1 MIASRASEARELTPS
16 SSPVRPPYSLRRA
29 WRERRDLRVCAGFLS
44 DSRLGLSLRERASIV
59 RRLYAASF
67 SIDSPHTQEEMLT
80 YMRSILA
87 VPRSEQGVVVEAGCY
102 KGSSTAKFSL
112 AAHAAGRELVV
123 FDSFA
128 GLPEHDEPHDRNI
141 FGRPEHLRAGAY
153 CGTLD
158 EVRRN
163 VARYG
168 SIESCRFVP
177 GWFKDSLP
185 GFHERIVAIYLDV
198 DLVASTRTCLVHL
211 YPRLCAGGV
220 LYSQDGHLPLV
231 IALLDDEDF
240 WRREVGC
247 AKPVIEGLGGRK
259 LIRIVKE

>member
-1 MIASRASEARELTPS
+1 MSRKADVLEPVPS
-16 SSPVRPPYSLRRA
+16 WPPARPPYSLRRA
-29 WRERRDLRVCAGFLS
+29 WRERRDLRVCGAFLCDGS
-44 DSRLGLSLRERASIV
+44 LGLSLRARASIV

-67 SIDSPHTQEEMLT
+67 DIDSPHRQEEMLAF
-80 YMRSILA
+80 MRAILRA
-87 VPRSEQGVVVEAGCY
+87 PRSEPGVVVEAGCY

-128 GLPEHDEPHDRNI
+128 GLPAHDEPHDRNI
-141 FGRPEHLRAGAY
+141 FGRPEHLHPGAY

-168 SIESCRFVP
+168 RIERCRFVA
-177 GWFKDSLP
+177 GWFEDTLP
-185 GFHERIVAIYLDV
+185 TFDERIVAIYLDV
-198 DLVASTRTCLVHL
+198 DLAMSTRTCLVHL

-220 LYSQDGHLPLV
+220 LYSHDGDLPLIIEV
-231 IALLDDEDF
+231 FDDADF

-247 AKPVIEGLGGRK
+247 AKPVIEGLGERK
-259 LIRIVKE
+259 LIRIVKD